1 MQKNLNIFEVLEMKT
16 AVVYNDALVHGG
28 PHHDFRFSS
37 P

>member
-1 MQKNLNIFEVLEMKT
+1 MHKNLKIFEVLEMKT
-16 AVVYNDALVHGG
+16 EVVYNDALVHGG